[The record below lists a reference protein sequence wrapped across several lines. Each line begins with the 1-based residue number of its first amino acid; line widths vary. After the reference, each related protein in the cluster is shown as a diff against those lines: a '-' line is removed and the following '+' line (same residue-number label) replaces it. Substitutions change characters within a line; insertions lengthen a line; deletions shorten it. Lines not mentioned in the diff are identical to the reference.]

1 MNNAIMEN
9 IEGLK
14 KLKELNLHNVQKQLI
29 IYSLAPNILKDMHKR
44 EKHFKK
50 KEKEIKDKIE
60 SHIKKFE
67 ELFIENAQGDWVKE
81 AKDEINDIN
90 KKIKNV

>member
-50 KEKEIKDKIE
+50 KEKKLRIKSKVILKNLRNYLSKMLKE
-60 SHIKKFE
+60 TGLKK
-67 ELFIENAQGDWVKE
+67 LKMKSMI
-81 AKDEINDIN
+81 
-90 KKIKNV
+90 